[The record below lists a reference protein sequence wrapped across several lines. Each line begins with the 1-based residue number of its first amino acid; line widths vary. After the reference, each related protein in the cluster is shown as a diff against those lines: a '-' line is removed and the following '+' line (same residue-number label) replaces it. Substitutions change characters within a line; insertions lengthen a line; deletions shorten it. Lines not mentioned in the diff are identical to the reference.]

1 MKRRF
6 EMKVTG
12 AAGIQ
17 CAILLTVLLA
27 EIVFAGRYHAISDPM
42 EQDADVEEAR
52 VSGIRE
58 ESVSDMQEESVS
70 DIQEKRASDIQEESV
85 SDISDE
91 SISGMQ
97 DQEDI
102 ALQNRDYAEALE
114 RLKGKAEV
122 LDDLNFDGYPDIEI
136 YDSEK
141 RERGYFLWDEAES
154 QFVRAVIPMEETKGI
169 SIEKKLD
176 KFKTFWGHGDV
187 RDEEYRLLES
197 TEKLYQWD
205 DIVLKEVRS
214 ISCRFEEEEVVIT
227 LTDAES
233 GECFGGG
240 TFAVKGWE
248 TNPEVRE
255 LYARFYQGYAP
266 KELYYMR
273 HDAPGEEQVIP
284 ESLVKELLRAWGE
297 DTEELLESLETGREL
312 SDSEKEAA
320 AAESADIARDMD
332 NERVKMIQVD
342 LDNDG
347 VEDIF
352 AELDFGGTGAY
363 GEYVLYQGDEA
374 GTYIR
379 TGLGTEEHV
388 RKPFYVIRWEGK
400 NYVCHHRADAG
411 KLVWNGLILEGYQGG
426 ELVETVS
433 FNLVPGKQTDSVIFC
448 QDGYCDMAQK
458 EMEKAPKIY
467 DRAKKFFES
476 EGDAEQRVGEENN
489 IWEENIFASDID
501 NDGTVEKYEKQL
513 HDHYGIGYF
522 WVEMEDRAAIGT
534 KEPIIPDCRDESGRE
549 IMMWVDACD
558 RKNIM
563 NVMYETGGLDS
574 YMVEGFLLDDAG
586 GCSDLYAIERK
597 TESEVETVRTWELPG
612 KHHFSG
618 TSYEIFS
625 FSYAN

>member
-6 EMKVTG
+6 EMKVTR

-27 EIVFAGRYHAISDPM
+27 EIVFAGRYHAISGMM
-42 EQDADVEEAR
+42 ERDADVEEAR

-85 SDISDE
+85 SDISEE

-102 ALQNRDYAEALE
+102 ALQSRDYAKALE

-141 RERGYFLWDEAES
+141 RERSYFLWDEAKS
-154 QFVRAVIPMEETKGI
+154 QFVRAVIPAEETKGI

-176 KFKTFWGHGDV
+176 EFKTFWGHGDV
-187 RDEEYRLLES
+187 RDEEYRLLKS

-214 ISCRFEEEEVVIT
+214 ISCRFEGEEVVIT

-284 ESLVKELLRAWGE
+284 ESLVIELRRAYEEG
-297 DTEELLESLETGREL
+297 TETELLESLRTGREL
-312 SDSEKEAA
+312 SDGEKKAEAIK
-320 AAESADIARDMD
+320 SADIAWVMEDTD
-332 NERVKMIQVD
+332 SGYVKMIRVD

-352 AELDFGGTGAY
+352 AETDFGGSGPF
-363 GEYVLYQGDEA
+363 GEYILYRGNEA
-374 GTYIR
+374 GEYKR
-379 TGLGTEEHV
+379 TGLGTEEYV
-388 RKPFYVIRWEGK
+388 RKPFYVICFEGK
-400 NYVCHHRADAG
+400 NYVCHHKTESG
-411 KLVWNGLILEGYQGG
+411 KIWNGLILEGYRDG

-433 FNLVPGKQTDSVIFC
+433 LDQVPGTQTDLVIFC
-448 QDGYCDMAQK
+448 RDGYRDMARK
-458 EMEKAPKIY
+458 ELEKAPEIY
-467 DRAKKFFES
+467 DQRMKYIAS
-476 EGDAEQRVGEENN
+476 EGDAEQRVEAGT
-489 IWEENIFASDID
+489 NIFVSDID
-501 NDGTVEKYEKQL
+501 NDGTTEKYIK
-513 HDHYGIGYF
+513 HIIDHPTDFFGL
-522 WVEMEDRAAIGT
+522 EMEAKAGKT
-534 KEPIIPDCRDESGRE
+534 EAEPAIPDCRDEAGAQ

-558 RKNIM
+558 GKNIM
-563 NVMYETGGLDS
+563 NVIYRTGLYD

-597 TESEVETVRTWELPG
+597 TEPEMETVRTWELPG
-612 KHHFSG
+612 KRKR
-618 TSYEIFS
+618 IP
-625 FSYAN
+625 

>member
-27 EIVFAGRYHAISDPM
+27 EIAVSGRYHAISDPM
-42 EQDADVEEAR
+42 ERDAGV
-52 VSGIRE
+52 GE
-58 ESVSDMQEESVS
+58 ESVSDIQEKSASGVQEEGISGIQERSASDMQEESVS
-70 DIQEKRASDIQEESV
+70 DMSEK
-85 SDISDE
+85 
-91 SISGMQ
+91 SIPGMQ

-114 RLKGKAEV
+114 RLKGTAEV

-141 RERGYFLWDEAES
+141 RERNYFLWDEAES
-154 QFVRAVIPMEETKGI
+154 QFVRAVIPVEETKCI

-176 KFKTFWGHGDV
+176 EFKTFWGHGDV

-233 GECFGGG
+233 GECFGEG

-248 TNPEVRE
+248 TNPEVWE
-255 LYARFYQGYAP
+255 LYTRFYEGYAP

-273 HDAPGEEQVIP
+273 HDAPGEEQLIP
-284 ESLVKELLRAWGE
+284 ESLVEELRRAYEEG
-297 DTEELLESLETGREL
+297 TGAELLESLETGREL

-332 NERVKMIQVD
+332 SARVKMIQVD

-352 AELDFGGTGAY
+352 AELDFGGTGAF

-374 GTYIR
+374 GVYIR

-388 RKPFYVIRWEGK
+388 RKPFYVICWEGK
-400 NYVCHHRADAG
+400 NYVCHHRTVSG
-411 KLVWNGLILEGYQGG
+411 RWRGLILECYRGG
-426 ELVETVS
+426 GLVETVS
-433 FNLVPGKQTDSVIFC
+433 LYKVPGKQMDSVIFC

-458 EMEKAPKIY
+458 EMEKAPEIY
-467 DRAKKFFES
+467 ERTVRYTVS

-501 NDGTVEKYEKQL
+501 NDGTVEKYEKRITDYPTDFFWL
-513 HDHYGIGYF
+513 ATEDEEGITR
-522 WVEMEDRAAIGT
+522 VEPE
-534 KEPIIPDCRDESGRE
+534 IPACSDEAGVE
-549 IMMWVDACD
+549 AMMWVDACGG
-558 RKNIM
+558 KNIM
-563 NVMYETGGLDS
+563 NVMYRIGWYD
-574 YMVEGFLLDDAG
+574 YVVEGFLMNDKGD
-586 GCSDLYAIERK
+586 CSHLYTVERRS
-597 TESEVETVRTWELPG
+597 ELEVETVRTWELPG

-625 FSYAN
+625 F

>member
-42 EQDADVEEAR
+42 ERDVGLGEER
-52 VSGIRE
+52 V
-58 ESVSDMQEESVS
+58 
-70 DIQEKRASDIQEESV
+70 SDIQEESV
-85 SDISDE
+85 SDMHEESASSVQEERVSDISEE

-102 ALQNRDYAEALE
+102 ALQNRDYAEVLE

-141 RERGYFLWDEAES
+141 RERSYFLWDEAES
-154 QFVRAVIPMEETKGI
+154 QFVRVVIPAEETKGI

-176 KFKTFWGHGDV
+176 EFKTFWGHGDV
-187 RDEEYRLLES
+187 RDEEYRLLKS

-205 DIVLKEVRS
+205 DMVLKEVRS

-233 GECFGGG
+233 GKCFGGG

-284 ESLVKELLRAWGE
+284 ESLVEELRRAYEKGTG
-297 DTEELLESLETGREL
+297 DELLESLETGREL

-320 AAESADIARDMD
+320 AAESDDIARDMD
-332 NERVKMIQVD
+332 NERVKMIRTD

-352 AELDFGGTGAY
+352 AELDFGGTGAF

-374 GTYIR
+374 GAYIR

-388 RKPFYVIRWEGK
+388 RKPFYVICWEGK
-400 NYVCHHRADAG
+400 NYVCHHRTASG
-411 KLVWNGLILEGYQGG
+411 RWRGLILECYRGG
-426 ELVETVS
+426 GLVETVS
-433 FNLVPGKQTDSVIFC
+433 LYKVPGKQTDSVIFC
-448 QDGYCDMAQK
+448 RNGYQDMAQK
-458 EMEKAPKIY
+458 ELGKAPEIY
-467 DRAKKFFES
+467 ERTVRYTVS
-476 EGDAEQRVGEENN
+476 EGDAEQRDKSGDEEAK
-489 IWEENIFASDID
+489 NIFFSDID
-501 NDGTVEKYEKQL
+501 NDGTVEKYAKRII
-513 HDHYGIGYF
+513 DYPTDFF
-522 WVEMEDRAAIGT
+522 WLATEDEEGKTRVEPE
-534 KEPIIPDCRDESGRE
+534 IPACSNEAGVES
-549 IMMWVDACD
+549 MMWVDACGG
-558 RKNIM
+558 KNIM
-563 NVMYETGGLDS
+563 NVMYRIGWYD
-574 YMVEGFLLDDAG
+574 YVVEGFLMNDKGD
-586 GCSDLYAIERK
+586 CSHLYTVERRS
-597 TESEVETVRTWELPG
+597 ELEVETVRTWELPG

-625 FSYAN
+625 F

>member
-17 CAILLTVLLA
+17 CAILLMGLLA
-27 EIVFAGRYHAISDPM
+27 EIIFAGRHHVISDPM
-42 EQDADVEEAR
+42 EQDAGVGEER
-52 VSGIRE
+52 VYDIQEKGASGL
-58 ESVSDMQEESVS
+58 QEESVS
-70 DIQEKRASDIQEESV
+70 DIQEKSASDMQEESV
-85 SDISDE
+85 SDMSEE
-91 SISGMQ
+91 SIPGMQ

-114 RLKGKAEV
+114 RLKGTAEV

-141 RERGYFLWDEAES
+141 RERNYFLWDEAES
-154 QFVRAVIPMEETKGI
+154 QFVRAVIPAEETKGI

-176 KFKTFWGHGDV
+176 EFKTFWGHGDV
-187 RDEEYRLLES
+187 RDEEYRLLKS

-214 ISCRFEEEEVVIT
+214 ISCRFEGEEVVIT

-233 GECFGGG
+233 EECFGEG

-284 ESLVKELLRAWGE
+284 ESLVEELRWAYEEGTG
-297 DTEELLESLETGREL
+297 DELLESLETGREL

-320 AAESADIARDMD
+320 AAESVDIARNMD
-332 NERVKMIQVD
+332 NERVKMIRTD

-347 VEDIF
+347 VEDIY
-352 AELDFGGTGAY
+352 AELDFGGTGAF

-374 GTYIR
+374 GAYRR

-388 RKPFYVIRWEGK
+388 GKPFYVICWEGK
-400 NYVCHHRADAG
+400 NYVCHHRTVSG
-411 KLVWNGLILEGYQGG
+411 RWRGLILECYRDGG
-426 ELVETVS
+426 LVETVS
-433 FNLVPGKQTDSVIFC
+433 LYKVPGKQTDSVIFC
-448 QDGYCDMAQK
+448 RDGYQDMARK
-458 EMEKAPKIY
+458 ELEKAPEIY
-467 DRAKKFFES
+467 ERTVRYTVS
-476 EGDAEQRVGEENN
+476 EGDAEQRDKSGDAA
-489 IWEENIFASDID
+489 IKNIFFSDID
-501 NDGTVEKYEKQL
+501 NDGTVEKYEKRII
-513 HDHYGIGYF
+513 DYPTDFF
-522 WVEMEDRAAIGT
+522 WLATEDEEGKTRVEPE
-534 KEPIIPDCRDESGRE
+534 IPACSDEAGVES
-549 IMMWVDACD
+549 MVWVDACGE
-558 RKNIM
+558 KNIM
-563 NVMYETGGLDS
+563 NVMYRIGWYD
-574 YMVEGFLLDDAG
+574 YVVEGFLMNDKGD
-586 GCSDLYAIERK
+586 CSNLYTVERRS
-597 TESEVETVRTWELPG
+597 ELEVETVRTWELPG
-612 KHHFSG
+612 KRKR
-618 TSYEIFS
+618 IP
-625 FSYAN
+625 

>member
-1 MKRRF
+1 MEQGAGKEGRL

-12 AAGIQ
+12 IAGIQ
-17 CAILLTVLLA
+17 CAILLMVLLA
-27 EIVFAGRYHAISDPM
+27 EIAFTGGYHTISDSM
-42 EQDADVEEAR
+42 EQDAGVWEECA
-52 VSGIRE
+52 
-58 ESVSDMQEESVS
+58 S
-70 DIQEKRASDIQEESV
+70 DIQEKSV
-85 SDISDE
+85 SDMSDE

-97 DQEDI
+97 DQEEI
-102 ALQNRDYAEALE
+102 ALQNGDYAEALE
-114 RLKGKAEV
+114 MLKGKAEV

-136 YDSEK
+136 YNSEK
-141 RERGYFLWDEAES
+141 SERSYFLWDEAES
-154 QFVRAVIPMEETKGI
+154 QFVRAIIPAEETKGI

-176 KFKTFWGHGDV
+176 EFKTFWGYGDV
-187 RDEEYRLLES
+187 RDDDYRLLEM

-214 ISCRFEEEEVVIT
+214 ISCRFEEEEVMIT

-233 GECFGGG
+233 GECFGEG

-248 TNPEVRE
+248 TNSEVRE

-273 HDAPGEEQVIP
+273 YDAPGEEQVIP
-284 ESLVKELLRAWGE
+284 ESLVKELLRACEE
-297 DTEELLESLETGREL
+297 DAEIELLESLETGREL
-312 SDSEKEAA
+312 SDSEKETEAA
-320 AAESADIARDMD
+320 KSADIAQAMEDMD
-332 NERVKMIQVD
+332 SAHVKMIWAD

-347 VEDIF
+347 VEDIY
-352 AELDFGGTGAY
+352 AEVDFGGTGEY

-374 GTYIR
+374 GAYKE

-388 RKPFYVIRWEGK
+388 RKPFYVICWEGK

-433 FNLVPGKQTDSVIFC
+433 FNWVPEKQTDSFIFC
-448 QDGYCDMAQK
+448 QDGYCDMVQK

-467 DRAKKFFES
+467 DRATKFLES
-476 EGDAEQRVGEENN
+476 EGDAEQRDEAENY
-489 IWEENIFASDID
+489 IFVSDID

-522 WVEMEDRAAIGT
+522 GVEMEDRAAIGA
-534 KEPIIPDCRDESGRE
+534 KELIIPDCRDESGRE

-558 RKNIM
+558 GKNIM

-597 TESEVETVRTWELPG
+597 TELEVETVQTWELPG
-612 KHHFSG
+612 KRSR
-618 TSYEIFS
+618 IP
-625 FSYAN
+625 